1 VTSPHTAGPPAA
13 VRLWALLLLGLSGP
27 AAALPEDADQPIQ
40 IQAERA
46 EMDRSA
52 GTVVYSGSVEASQ
65 GTMRVNA
72 DQMTVHSED
81 GKVVRITA
89 TGRPAKY
96 QQQLEAEEGLVK
108 ADAETII
115 YHTREERVHLQG
127 QAFLEQGG
135 NEITGELIDYD
146 IVAGKVNAQAGEDD
160 RVRVILQPAERSQ

>member
-1 VTSPHTAGPPAA
+1 MSSLRPAGPLAA
-13 VRLWALLLLGLSGP
+13 LALSAFVLLGMPLP

-46 EMDRSA
+46 EMDREA
-52 GTVVYSGSVEASQ
+52 GTVVYSGAVEASQ

-96 QQQLEAEEGLVK
+96 QQQLEADDGLVK

-115 YHTREERVHLQG
+115 YHTREERVHLKG

-146 IVAGKVNAQAGEDD
+146 IVAGRVNAQAGEDD